1 MQPNVVQSPQVSTAQ
16 TSIVQPQQNTTLP
29 TNDQTET
36 QSPSQESFSVCIKT
50 YDLLSYLGINV
61 YVTG

>member
-50 YDLLSYLGINV
+50 
-61 YVTG
+61 